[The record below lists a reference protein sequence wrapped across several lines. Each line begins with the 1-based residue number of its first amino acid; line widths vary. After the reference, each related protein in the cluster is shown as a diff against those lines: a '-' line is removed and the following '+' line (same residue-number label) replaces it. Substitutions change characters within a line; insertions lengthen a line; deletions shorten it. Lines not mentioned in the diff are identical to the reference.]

1 MYLLGQSMSLLIVL
15 QNLLA
20 RIAFI
25 QLTKVIKFT
34 SNTQR
39 TRIIIVSVFLIYFL
53 NYGVLYLLAPMN
65 IEIPIL
71 KNYLIGIYNDFNQA
85 WYSDIGGQITSVLV
99 INAIFPPIEMFCLWA
114 LSFALR
120 SFD

>member
-20 RIAFI
+20 RLAFI

-39 TRIIIVSVFLIYFL
+39 TRFIIISVFLIYFM
-53 NYGVLYLLAPMN
+53 NYGVLYMLAPMQVP
-65 IEIPIL
+65 IPIL
-71 KNYLIGIYNDFNQA
+71 
-85 WYSDIGGQITSVLV
+85 
-99 INAIFPPIEMFCLWA
+99 
-114 LSFALR
+114 
-120 SFD
+120 